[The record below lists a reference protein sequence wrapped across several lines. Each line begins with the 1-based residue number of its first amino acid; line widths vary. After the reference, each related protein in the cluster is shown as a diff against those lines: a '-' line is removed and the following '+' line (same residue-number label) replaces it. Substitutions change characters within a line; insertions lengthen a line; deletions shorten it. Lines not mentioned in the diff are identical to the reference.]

1 MKTLENELKKLG
13 YSDELIDA
21 ITSSTEMECSD
32 IDIDMAEYQTY
43 DDIVIS
49 TNDISITECNTKTD
63 FL

>member
-32 IDIDMAEYQTY
+32 IYIEMAEYQTY